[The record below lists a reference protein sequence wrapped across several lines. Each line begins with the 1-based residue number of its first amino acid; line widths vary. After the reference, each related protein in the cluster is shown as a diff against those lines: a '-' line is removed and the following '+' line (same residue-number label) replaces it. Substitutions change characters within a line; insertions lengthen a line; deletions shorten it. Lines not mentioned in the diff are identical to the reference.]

1 MFLRL
6 ALLGVISLIL
16 KLEGS
21 LFTLFG
27 IGFSGKD
34 LILIAGG
41 LFLLYKA
48 SKEIYHKMEGEEAD
62 EMKNIKAVTFKSV
75 IIQILILDLVFSVD
89 SIITAVGM
97 VQELWIMYVAVIV
110 TVTIMLFAA
119 EPISRFINNHPAL
132 KMLALSFLLLIG
144 FSLIAEGLEFH
155 IPKGYVYFSMS
166 FALLVNVFQMKMHK
180 AGKPVKVH
188 EHYDQEKNPVA
199 KDM

>member
-1 MFLRL
+1 
-6 ALLGVISLIL
+6 
-16 KLEGS
+16 
-21 LFTLFG
+21 
-27 IGFSGKD
+27 
-34 LILIAGG
+34 
-41 LFLLYKA
+41 
-48 SKEIYHKMEGEEAD
+48 
-62 EMKNIKAVTFKSV
+62 
-75 IIQILILDLVFSVD
+75 
-89 SIITAVGM
+89 
-97 VQELWIMYVAVIV
+97 
-110 TVTIMLFAA
+110 MLFAA